1 VWHGVVVV
9 IRGGTERDAPRLR
22 EIAVDEGR
30 RLGRVAEIVPSVNAF
45 IPKPH
50 TPYEDQSLAG
60 EDLLRDR
67 LGLLQKELSRIPNV
81 VFRGMPVGEAVWEAF
96 LAKVD
101 ESGADILE
109 EAASGVPVRRLLKT
123 HRSRIAAVVRPQS
136 VLPAAASP
144 ASAPWSF
151 ISKR

>member
-1 VWHGVVVV
+1 M
-9 IRGGTERDAPRLR
+9 
-22 EIAVDEGR
+22 
-30 RLGRVAEIVPSVNAF
+30 
-45 IPKPH
+45 
-50 TPYEDQSLAG
+50 
-60 EDLLRDR
+60 
-67 LGLLQKELSRIPNV
+67 PNV

-123 HRSRIAAVVRPQS
+123 HRDRIAAVVRPRGR
-136 VLPAAASP
+136 VPARP
-144 ASAPWSF
+144 RPPAPWSF

>member
-1 VWHGVVVV
+1 MIDLSRH
-9 IRGGTERDAPRLR
+9 EALEDAKRL
-22 EIAVDEGR
+22 
-30 RLGRVAEIVPSVNAF
+30 LVAELVPSVNAF

-50 TPYEDQSLAG
+50 TPYEDQPLAEEG
-60 EDLLRDR
+60 LLRDR
-67 LGLLQKELSRIPNV
+67 LGLLQRELSRIPNV

-109 EAASGVPVRRLLKT
+109 EAASGVPVRRLLKA
-123 HRSRIAAVVRPQS
+123 HRARIAAVVRPQS
-136 VLPAAASP
+136 VLPAAGAP
-144 ASAPWSF
+144 APVAAPWSF